1 MRMILSLLL
10 LSCLAMQSQSSSW
23 NCANNCLIKWDFNCL
38 WYWAATEAI
47 SSAEIPSE
55 QCGEFCLRT
64 NGCKAFDWFGG
75 ICYTYRAVNGPEQRL
90 GGMCGYREFWEKEAE
105 N

>member
-1 MRMILSLLL
+1 MAHIFNKMDISLDPVP
-10 LSCLAMQSQSSSW
+10 SQAIAS
-23 NCANNCLIKWDFNCL
+23 
-38 WYWAATEAI
+38 AAV
-47 SSAEIPSE
+47 PSE

-75 ICYTYRAVNGPEQRL
+75 ICYTYRAANGPEQRL
-90 GGMCGYREFWEKEAE
+90 GGMCGYREFWEKEAK